1 MLPCYPTLVA
11 RATTRGIAKFTL
23 YNLPAEVAPQVVAA
37 IVSWFGNSP
46 WISAYGHTRSVL
58 VRCRARIMLT
68 TKTGPLL
75 KASCLGIPPLGFYP
89 ATLVGLQLQHPV
101 VLRR

>member
-37 IVSWFGNSP
+37 M
-46 WISAYGHTRSVL
+46 H
-58 VRCRARIMLT
+58 T